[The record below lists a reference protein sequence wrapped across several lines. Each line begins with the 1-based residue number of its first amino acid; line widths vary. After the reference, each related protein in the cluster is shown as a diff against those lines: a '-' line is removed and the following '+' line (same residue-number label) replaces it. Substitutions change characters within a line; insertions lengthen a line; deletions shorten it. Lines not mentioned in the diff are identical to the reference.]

1 VKKRINRHLRHHGRF
16 YAAAAL
22 GAAVYAAMSLAHVSF
37 AAAAAGDTFFA
48 VYLTASIWLVLKS
61 TKTDV
66 KRRAQ
71 TEDEGAMIVIALALA
86 AVAFSVAGIFIVLNQ
101 AHRPDWLS
109 LTLALTAA
117 PLGWFMLHTISAF
130 HYANLYYFAS
140 ASEAS
145 DKTLEFPGTKEPHL
159 VTVWCSND
167 YLGMGQHP
175 KVLAA
180 MHEAIDSCGAGAGGT
195 RNISGTTT
203 IMSSSSASWPIC
215 TARKRRCCSPRAMS
229 PTTRR
234 LATLAKICRADRAAR
249 TSSTTP
255 R

>member
-1 VKKRINRHLRHHGRF
+1 MKKRINRHLRHHGRF

-159 VTVWCSND
+159 WDFVYFSFVIGMTAQVSDVQVRTTAMRRAVTGHSVVSFFFNT
-167 YLGMGQHP
+167 
-175 KVLAA
+175 VLIAMAVNAA
-180 MHEAIDSCGAGAGGT
+180 VASAG
-195 RNISGTTT
+195 
-203 IMSSSSASWPIC
+203 
-215 TARKRRCCSPRAMS
+215 
-229 PTTRR
+229 
-234 LATLAKICRADRAAR
+234 
-249 TSSTTP
+249 
-255 R
+255 